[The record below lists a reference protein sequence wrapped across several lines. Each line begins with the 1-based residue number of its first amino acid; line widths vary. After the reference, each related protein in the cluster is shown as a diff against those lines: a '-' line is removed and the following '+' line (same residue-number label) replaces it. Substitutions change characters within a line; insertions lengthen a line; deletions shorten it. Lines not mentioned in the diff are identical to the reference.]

1 MADDL
6 PIKESDLDFI
16 FPEVAKE
23 MRQTVYN
30 ATLRVSEH
38 EEDGVIVTG
47 HLESS
52 QSIAIKVTNTTGK
65 GRSAKCCTPIAA
77 LGAFEFL
84 RSSGELT
91 NSEITN
97 IINDSAPVLAQKI
110 RKDAKTQRSHR
121 EDSNEDPD
129 YLDFP
134 LVFEKLIE
142 TQSDLKG
149 KKSIGGGG
157 MNLGDISNTT
167 LFVELWSSSDR
178 NVAVVFSHEGHSIL
192 IIKRKGGG
200 FCELIDSWPHDGKPR
215 SPGSRI
221 EVHTGEALKDLLLSK
236 YTKEGGQFS
245 YFIFTDEPN
254 EPTRYHNDSII
265 DPIVSSPP
273 DEPTVGS
280 PNNNNKRKLG
290 ELWE

>member
-6 PIKESDLDFI
+6 PIEESDVDFI
-16 FPEVAKE
+16 SPEVAEE
-23 MRQTVYN
+23 MGQTVYN
-30 ATLRVSEH
+30 AKIRVMEH
-38 EEDGVIVTG
+38 EDDGVIVPR
-47 HLESS
+47 LLDSS
-52 QSIAIKVTNTTGK
+52 QSMAKRVTNTGK
-65 GRSAKCCTPIAA
+65 GISAKCCTPIAA

-84 RSSGELT
+84 RSRGELT

-97 IINDSAPVLAQKI
+97 IINNSAPVLAQKI
-110 RKDAKTQRSHR
+110 RKDAKTKRSHG

-142 TQSDLKG
+142 THSDLKG

-167 LFVELWSSSDR
+167 LFHELWSSSDR

-200 FCELIDSWPHDGKPR
+200 SCELIDPWPHDENPR
-215 SPGSRI
+215 SPGRRV

-254 EPTRYHNDSII
+254 EPTRYDNDSII

-273 DEPTVGS
+273 DEPTVIS